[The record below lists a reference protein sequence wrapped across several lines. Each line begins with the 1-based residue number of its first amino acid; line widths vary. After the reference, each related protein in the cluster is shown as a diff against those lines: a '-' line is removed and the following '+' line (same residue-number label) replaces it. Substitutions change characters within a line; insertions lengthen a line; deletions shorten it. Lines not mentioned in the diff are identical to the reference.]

1 MDKIVDPMDNNLI
14 DEPLY
19 VPPFKRDNSSD
30 VVVKTPPTSETIVNK
45 IVTVPMVVPMI
56 VERSEWVPS
65 EGERRLFK
73 KLEQQSGKPEH
84 IKMFIRWE
92 NHYHDELVMM
102 YQLCMD
108 PKLNISYNKF
118 AQMAYNCSQKEY
130 LANHHKNS
138 RPLI

>member
-1 MDKIVDPMDNNLI
+1 MDN
-14 DEPLY
+14 EPTY
-19 VPPFKRDNSSD
+19 VPPFRRDSSSD
-30 VVVKTPPTSETIVNK
+30 VIVQNTVAPETLLKK
-45 IVTVPMVVPMI
+45 IVAVPMVKPMNVPK
-56 VERSEWVPS
+56 SEWVPS

-73 KLEQQSGKPEH
+73 KLEEKAYRPDREN

-102 YQLCMD
+102 YELCMD

-118 AQMAYNCSQKEY
+118 AQMAYNCSEKEY
-130 LANHHKNS
+130 LTKDRKNS